1 MYKQDSRV
9 GITEFVFFCSFGL
22 RFVLI
27 LVGFVFIDDP
37 VFVIVVLVL
46 IYLLVLDLANV
57 LTEVGKFLAKF

>member
-9 GITEFVFFCSFGL
+9 GITEFVFFCSFRL
-22 RFVLI
+22 CFVLI